1 MTVINTSKL
10 DRGEAQ
16 RALSSELDRHPL
28 IILLGPQGSGKTTLA
43 IELIDSRVGAIF
55 EGRVR
60 SSQPV
65 ILLRRD
71 AMDAMQQ
78 VVVEHRKLP
87 IEGVG
92 GAIYV
97 DVSMYDALKATI
109 EGVFDVMEL
118 GEDVLVS
125 RITELV
131 GDVMG
136 VSVIEVVADSDDLR
150 ERRMNRHK
158 DAAARLEMLLLKEQR
173 FGVESNI
180 WGIQG
185 ARVGDIISRDSV
197 SPYLSGQ
204 ISRTPEDFSRAIPT
218 KGLSLEECLREMIG
232 IAKNEKL
239 ESGFLVLHREGEQQA
254 ISDILVGSRNSIIGV
269 TMLELYVG
277 YRQRRRNLQ
286 DRQVYVPDIEGTVEL
301 IHSHMQ
307 GDFRLSDADRGGAER
322 FGIIV
327 SVVEP
332 DGGVDS
338 TNDARREELRQILW
352 W

>member
-1 MTVINTSKL
+1 MPVINTSRL
-10 DRGEAQ
+10 TRREALA
-16 RALSSELDRHPL
+16 ALSSELDQYPVL
-28 IILLGPQGSGKTTLA
+28 ILVGPQGSGKTTLA
-43 IELIDSRVGAIF
+43 IEAIDSRVGALF

-71 AMDAMQQ
+71 AMDAMQE

-87 IEGVG
+87 IEGKNG
-92 GAIYV
+92 PLRV
-97 DVSMYDALKATI
+97 DVSMYDALKAVI

-125 RITELV
+125 RIRELTSSV
-131 GDVMG
+131 TQVR
-136 VSVIEVVADSDDLR
+136 VIEVVADFDDLKH
-150 ERRMNRHK
+150 RRMNRHK
-158 DAAARLEMLLLKEQR
+158 DAAARLEMLLQKEHR

-204 ISRTPEDFSRAIPT
+204 ISRTPEDFYEVIPT
-218 KGLSLEECLREMIG
+218 KGLSLEECLTKMLC
-232 IAKNEKL
+232 IAKNEKR
-239 ESGFLVLHREGEQQA
+239 ESGFLVLHREGRAQV
-254 ISDILVGSRNSIIGV
+254 ISDILVGSSNSIIGV

-277 YRQRRRNLQ
+277 YRQRRRNQ
-286 DRQVYVPDIEGTVEL
+286 QVYMPDIDGTVEL
-301 IHSHMQ
+301 IHSHLR
-307 GDFRLSDADRGGAER
+307 GDSRLSSADIGGAER

-338 TNDARREELRQILW
+338 TNEARREELRQILW